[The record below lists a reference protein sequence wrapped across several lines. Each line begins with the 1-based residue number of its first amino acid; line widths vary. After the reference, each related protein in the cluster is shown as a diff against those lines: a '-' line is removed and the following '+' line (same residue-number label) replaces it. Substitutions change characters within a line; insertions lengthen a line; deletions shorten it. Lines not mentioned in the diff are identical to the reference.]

1 MSLSHYK
8 QKRNFAQTP
17 EPQGGEGDGAQLRF
31 VVQQHAASHLHY
43 DFRLEMKGVLKSW
56 AIPKGPSMNPADKR
70 LAMQV
75 EDHPFDYKDFEG
87 IIPEGNY
94 GAGTVIVWD
103 RGTYEPLEETATPA
117 KAEKLL
123 LQELN
128 KGSLKFR
135 LHGEKLKG
143 EFALVHIHGRG
154 DNAWLLLK
162 HRDRYATE
170 ADVTRK
176 NKSVISHRTLA
187 GVAKDPKAAQW
198 GKKKGAAAA
207 KAAPAAAIK
216 KAAAAPPRVATARKA
231 APRGAKVPAVKA
243 AVAKPPRSK
252 AAAPKGARAKAAAKA
267 DAPDAAGAARLLT
280 AVAGKKRAALP
291 KDLQPMLAT
300 LVDKPFDDPGWIYEV
315 KWDGY
320 RAVAYVQG
328 AKTVLRSRNNKA
340 FEEKYYPIRE
350 TLSHWP
356 LRAVL
361 DGEIVVTDEKGQSRF
376 NNLQNWRSEAD
387 GPLHYYVF
395 DLLWLEGYSL
405 LGVPL
410 TERKRLLKAILPES
424 ENIHYSEGFA
434 TKGTDFF
441 RAAEENGLEGMIAKE
456 ADSLYHPG
464 VRSDQWLKVKT
475 VKRQEVVI
483 GGYTRN
489 AGSPKLFSAL
499 LVGVYEKGKLVY
511 TGKIGTGFNE
521 AGQRDMM
528 KQFKPLQTKTIPFN
542 REPDVNKP
550 SRFRP
555 DPPHADAVWLKP
567 TLVCEVAFREMT
579 DDGVMRHPSFEGMRA
594 DKAAKDVHME
604 IAQPAEET
612 VAAAEGASPARARGK
627 KNATPAKKNAMS
639 KATPKA
645 AAPAKTPAASDR
657 KTLLNPTEETQ
668 TKKVEGHDLSFT
680 HLSKVYWPEAGFTK
694 RDVLNYYYRI
704 APYILPYMVDRP
716 QSLNRHP
723 DGINGEAFYQKD
735 VTGKAPD
742 WAKLFPYHTDADA
755 KDRNFL
761 VCTGEASL
769 LYMASL
775 GCIEMNPWSSRVETP
790 DNPDWCVID
799 LDPTKQNDFNNVIET
814 ARVTRQVLDAIKV
827 PSYPKTTGSTG
838 IHIYIPLGAKYSYE
852 QSKEFARVIAR
863 LVQEQLPDTTTIERT
878 VSQRKNKI
886 YIDFLQNRPQATL
899 ATAYS
904 LRPKPGATVSMPL
917 DWDEVKKG
925 LAMSDFT
932 IANAADRVRERG
944 DLFKPVLGK
953 GIDLEQVIKR
963 IEKTFGTP

>member
-1 MSLSHYK
+1 MSLSTYK
-8 QKRNFAQTP
+8 QKRNFTHTP

-75 EDHPFDYKDFEG
+75 EDHPLDYKDFEG

-103 RGTYEPLEETATPA
+103 QGTYEPLEETATPA

-123 LQELN
+123 LQGLK
-128 KGSLKFR
+128 KGSLKIR

-176 NKSVISHRTLA
+176 NKSVISKRTLA
-187 GVAKDPKAAQW
+187 GVAKDPHVAQW
-198 GKKKGAAAA
+198 GKKGAAAPAARPRQSRTKAAAA
-207 KAAPAAAIK
+207 KSVPKAADAADAAALL
-216 KAAAAPPRVATARKA
+216 A
-231 APRGAKVPAVKA
+231 GVPA
-243 AVAKPPRSK
+243 
-252 AAAPKGARAKAAAKA
+252 
-267 DAPDAAGAARLLT
+267 
-280 AVAGKKRAALP
+280 KKRSPLP

-340 FEEKYYPIRE
+340 FEEKYYPIRDA
-350 TLSHWP
+350 LNGWP
-356 LRAVL
+356 VRAVL
-361 DGEIVVTDEKGQSRF
+361 DGEIVVTDEKGRSRF
-376 NNLQNWRSEAD
+376 NSLQNWRSEAD
-387 GPLHYYVF
+387 GPLHYYAF

-410 TERKRLLKAILPES
+410 TERKRLLKAILPGS
-424 ENIHYSEGFA
+424 DNIHYSEGFA

-441 RAAEENGLEGMIAKE
+441 RAAEENGLEGIIAKE

-475 VKRQEVVI
+475 VTRQEVVI
-483 GGYTRN
+483 GGYTHN
-489 AGSPKLFSAL
+489 EGSPKLFSAL
-499 LVGVYEKGKLVY
+499 LVGVYDKGKLVY
-511 TGKIGTGFNE
+511 TGKIGTGFDE
-521 AGQRDMM
+521 AGQREMM
-528 KQFKPLQTKTIPFN
+528 KQFKPLITKTLPFTH
-542 REPDVNKP
+542 EPDVNKP

-567 TLVCEVAFREMT
+567 KLVCEVAFREMT
-579 DDGVMRHPSFEGMRA
+579 DDGVMRHPSFMGMRA
-594 DKAAKDVHME
+594 DKAADDVHLE
-604 IAQPAEET
+604 
-612 VAAAEGASPARARGK
+612 VAKATKAAVAKAEGAAPKTPPMK
-627 KNATPAKKNAMS
+627 KAMS
-639 KATPKA
+639 KI
-645 AAPAKTPAASDR
+645 PADR

-680 HLSKVYWPEAGFTK
+680 HLSKVYWPKEKCTK

-742 WAKLFPYHTDADA
+742 WAKLFPYHSEADA

-790 DNPDWCVID
+790 DNPDWCVLD
-799 LDPTKQNDFNNVIET
+799 LDPTKSNDFPNVIET
-814 ARVTRQVLDAIKV
+814 ARVIHQILDAIKV

-838 IHIYIPLGAKYSYE
+838 IHIYIPLGAKYTYE

-863 LVQEQLPDTTTIERT
+863 LVTQQLPDTTTIERT

-886 YIDFLQNRPQATL
+886 YVDFLQNRPQATL

-917 DWDEVKKG
+917 TWEEVKKG
-925 LAMSDFT
+925 LTIADFT
-932 IANAADRVRERG
+932 INNAADRVRETG

-963 IEKTFGTP
+963 IEKTFGKG